1 MDSREPRLIC
11 VTGQKGVGKT
21 FKTMQYLNL
30 YVKGDPANGVPGRK
44 VLIYD
49 VNDEYTNV
57 RAIAMKD
64 VAYFSARP
72 FAEIRRI
79 RPFFDNGEKLTLD
92 DMARVLE
99 WLVQTFFKGLLL
111 IEDINKYV
119 GDNMPGD
126 LIGAICTN
134 RHTETDIILHYQS
147 NGRITPKVWQNINVL
162 RMHKNTDSV
171 ARHEKKF
178 PDKYEM
184 MRIAEKIVNNRFYG
198 GDKRYYLWVDFDEEK
213 IHPSLPIE
221 EVKKA
226 ITDFVVENQSQLVS
240 PLVNQ
245 RDRTGKKVYS
255 FPDACDL
262 VEQRLLKQY
271 FAFNQ
276 TPDEQSV

>member
-1 MDSREPRLIC
+1 MENREPRLIC

-21 FKTMQYLNL
+21 FTTMKYLNQ

-79 RPFFDNGEKLTLD
+79 RPFFDSGEKLTLD
-92 DMARVLE
+92 DMARVLQ

-119 GDNMPGD
+119 QDNMPGD

-134 RHTETDIILHYQS
+134 RHTETDIVLHYQS

-171 ARHEKKF
+171 ERHENKF

-184 MRIAEKIVNNRFYG
+184 MRIAEKIVNNQFYNG
-198 GDKRYYLWVDFDEEK
+198 NKRYFLWVDFDNEK
-213 IHPSLPIE
+213 IHPSLPVE
-221 EVKKA
+221 QVKKA
-226 ITDFVVENQSQLVS
+226 VSDFVVENQSRLVT
-240 PLVNQ
+240 PLLNQ
-245 RDRTGKKVYS
+245 RDRDGKKLHG
-255 FPDACDL
+255 FADACDKA
-262 VEQRLLKQY
+262 EARLFNQY
-271 FAFNQ
+271 FTIN
-276 TPDEQSV
+276 EN